1 MVDLLKRKTHS
12 RRAVIQLFDAN
23 DLVEDHKD
31 VPCTCSLQFM
41 IRHQQLN
48 LHVSM
53 RSNDAFFGL
62 AHDVF
67 CFTMLQEILAR
78 ELSVELGR
86 YTHVAGSLHL
96 YKDKLPE
103 ATQFL
108 NEGWQSTKSPMP
120 PMPRGNPWPAI
131 ETLLK
136 VEKEIRETGNPS
148 REIFDELD
156 PYWGDLIRLLR
167 IYRFAKK
174 EDPKSIEQTLKQMSS
189 SVFDAYIEKKTPR

>member
-1 MVDLLKRKTHS
+1 
-12 RRAVIQLFDAN
+12 
-23 DLVEDHKD
+23 
-31 VPCTCSLQFM
+31 
-41 IRHQQLN
+41 
-48 LHVSM
+48 
-53 RSNDAFFGL
+53 
-62 AHDVF
+62 
-67 CFTMLQEILAR
+67 
-78 ELSVELGR
+78 
-86 YTHVAGSLHL
+86 
-96 YKDKLPE
+96 
-103 ATQFL
+103 
-108 NEGWQSTKSPMP
+108 MP